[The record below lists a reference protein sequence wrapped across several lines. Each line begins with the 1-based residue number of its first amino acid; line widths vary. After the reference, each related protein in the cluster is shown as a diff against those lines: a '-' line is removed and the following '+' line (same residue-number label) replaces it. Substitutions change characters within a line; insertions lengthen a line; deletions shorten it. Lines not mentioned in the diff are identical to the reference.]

1 MSGKVKIMQEYI
13 TNSMDL
19 VFEWGVCDCTLW
31 VDAYLDKLGFS
42 IHPYKGKYSSKE
54 EALKLRK
61 QTPVSE
67 VMDKHFTRTL
77 MPERGDIAMLK
88 DNLALGIVSGHKVAF
103 KAEADGLVMRNFSD
117 CSNYWSIKCDS

>member
-1 MSGKVKIMQEYI
+1 MSGKVKIMQEYLAK
-13 TNSMDL
+13 SRDF

-31 VDAYLDKLGFS
+31 VDGYLDKLGFS

-54 EALKLRK
+54 EAFKLRK

-77 MPERGDIAMLK
+77 MPERGDVAMLN

-103 KAEADGLVMRNFSD
+103 KAEGDGLVMRNFSD
-117 CSNYWSIKCDS
+117 CSNYWSIK